1 MIVEE
6 TVVDRPLVEGTL
18 FNRSTNGKTVRE
30 LAAED
35 AVNKKLEDLNQELKT
50 CDL

>member
-6 TVVDRPLVEGTL
+6 TVVEGLLVEGTL
-18 FNRSTNGKTVRE
+18 FDRSTNGKTVRE
-30 LAAED
+30 LAAKN